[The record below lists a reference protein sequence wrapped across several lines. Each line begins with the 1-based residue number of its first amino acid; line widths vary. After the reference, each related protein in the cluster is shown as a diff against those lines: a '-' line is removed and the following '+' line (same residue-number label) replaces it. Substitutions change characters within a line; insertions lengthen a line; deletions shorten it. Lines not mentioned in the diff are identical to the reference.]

1 MVLTSQNAHQPELPP
16 LVTVVTST
24 YQRPQTL
31 RDCAVW
37 AVERQTY
44 PNVEHVV
51 VIDGMDRPTVNMLD
65 DLGYSYGPSSRRMV
79 VLGRNWTSYSMD
91 GGAGAACRLVGAWM
105 AAGEYIAYLDDDVIY
120 EPPHIA
126 EMVAAFEPD
135 TQFVTTYCHGVGIG
149 VTPGPPPGVNRTDTS
164 AIMHRAIV
172 LRDAGGFHPDGYTGD
187 GNMIER
193 WLEKGLSWRF
203 KESLTVYH
211 PTGHNGGRPMP

>member
-1 MVLTSQNAHQPELPP
+1 MVLTSNPQPVNWP

-24 YQRPQTL
+24 YERPLTL

-44 PNVEHVV
+44 PNIEHVV
-51 VIDGMDRPTVNMLD
+51 VIDGSDKPTINMLD
-65 DLGYSYGPSSRRMV
+65 ALGYSYGLSSRRLV
-79 VLGRNWTSYSMD
+79 VLGRNWTSYSQD
-91 GGAGAACRLVGAWM
+91 GGAGAACRLVGSWM

-120 EPPHIA
+120 EPTHIA
-126 EMVAAFEPD
+126 DMVAVFEPD
-135 TQFVTTYCHGVGIG
+135 TQFVTTQCYGAGFA

-172 LRDAGGFHPDGYTGD
+172 LRDAGGFQLDGYTGD

-193 WLEKGLSWRF
+193 WLEKGLTWKF
-203 KESLTVYH
+203 KEGPLTVYH
-211 PTGHNGGRPMP
+211 PTGHNSGRPMP